1 MPNLRTFPVEYGAS
15 LVTNIRPQRT
25 DGTSIQ
31 IGVNTFERA
40 ARQCR
45 TLVASGYSQGAA
57 VLHNVIGKRLS
68 AGIKNRIAGVVL
80 FGDTR
85 RVQDGGKIP
94 NFPRDRVKIICNPTD
109 GVCGGTLLITAAH
122 LTYPVR
128 VNEGANF
135 LAQKIRQHGG
145 GR

>member
-1 MPNLRTFPVEYGAS
+1 MQYGAS
-15 LVTNIRPQRT
+15 IATNISPQRT
-25 DGTSIQ
+25 NGASIQ
-31 IGVNTFERA
+31 IGVTTFQRA
-40 ARQCR
+40 AQQCR

-109 GVCGGTLLITAAH
+109 GVCGGTLLVTGGH
-122 LTYPVR
+122 MTYTLR
-128 VNEGANF
+128 VNEGATF
-135 LAQKIRQHGG
+135 LAQKIRQHKGK
-145 GR
+145 